1 MPRAAYRYFQSIP
14 TRWMDNDIYGHVNN
28 VVYYSYFDTIINAW
42 LIAHAGLDI
51 QQGAQIGLCAESH
64 CKFLAPI
71 EFPKT
76 VEAGL
81 RVEHLGRSSVRYGVG
96 LFVEGD
102 PAPAAEGWF
111 VHVFVDRIAR
121 TPTQIHAEMR
131 AALATLL
138 MEPTK

>member
-1 MPRAAYRYFQSIP
+1 MARGAYRYFQRIP

-51 QQGAQIGLCAESH
+51 HGGAQIGLCAESH

-71 EFPKT
+71 EFPNI

-81 RVEHLGRSSVRYGVG
+81 RVEQLGRSSVRYGVG
-96 LFVEGD
+96 LFIED
-102 PAPAAEGWF
+102 QPAPAAEGWF
-111 VHVFVDRIAR
+111 VHVFVDRAGR
-121 TPTQIHAEMR
+121 AATPIQPAMR

-138 MEPTK
+138 VEAAK

>member
-1 MPRAAYRYFQSIP
+1 MARGAYRYFQRIP

-28 VVYYSYFDTIINAW
+28 VVYYSYFDTVINAW

-51 QQGAQIGLCAESH
+51 QHGAQIGLCAESH

-71 EFPKT
+71 EFPKN

-81 RVEHLGRSSVRYGVG
+81 RVEHLGGSSVRYGVG

-102 PAPAAEGWF
+102 TAPAAEGWF
-111 VHVFVDRIAR
+111 VHVFVDRAAR
-121 TPTQIHAEMR
+121 TPTQIRAEMR

-138 MEPTK
+138 VEPPK